1 MKLNP
6 DYVRDILLYI
16 EENTDYSTE
25 TIPPTH
31 NELWY
36 GKIFEDKYFEY
47 YDKQLLTH
55 ALEIL
60 IKENYIEC
68 AEKPYF
74 VRGNLASATI
84 IGLSY
89 SGHEL
94 LDNIRNDTVWTV
106 VKEKAMTVGG
116 FSLKSLATTAGS
128 LSVAFMTNPNALSTF
143 KSGIEYLRSLFS

>member
-16 EENTDYSTE
+16 EENKNYNTE
-25 TIPPTH
+25 VIPPMH

-47 YDKQLLTH
+47 YDKQLLIH
-55 ALEIL
+55 ALELL

-74 VRGNLASATI
+74 VRGSLASATI
-84 IGLSY
+84 IDLSY
-89 SGHEL
+89 SGHDL
-94 LDNIRNDTVWTV
+94 LDNIRNETVWTV
-106 VKEKAMTVGG
+106 VKEKALTAGG
-116 FSLKSLATTAGS
+116 FSLKSLVTTAGS
-128 LSVAFMTNPNALSTF
+128 LSVAFMTDPNALSTF
-143 KSGIEYLRSLFS
+143 KSGMEYLRSLFS

>member
-31 NELWY
+31 NELQY

-47 YDKQLLTH
+47 YYKQLLTH

-84 IGLSY
+84 ISLSY